1 MDYKT
6 YITESRFCECDYTK
20 LQITGPVRQLRLLHA
35 AIGLSTEML
44 ELLEVNEGRRM
55 NDALLELGDICWFAA
70 TICDELGY
78 VPTGK
83 ACSPVRLAMLAQW
96 IEAATSA
103 IKAHIYYG
111 RTLPDDFARSV
122 GLILDAATS
131 IGRTSL
137 DRDPL
142 AANLAKLRVR
152 YADKFEAG
160 RANVRNTAA
169 EATAATANQ

>member
-44 ELLEVNEGRRM
+44 ELLEANEGRRM

-70 TICDELGY
+70 TICDELGH
-78 VPTGK
+78 VPTASRTPIK
-83 ACSPVRLAMLAQW
+83 LATLSQW
-96 IEAATSA
+96 IEAVASTV
-103 IKAHIYYG
+103 KAHIYYG
-111 RTLPDDFARSV
+111 RALPADFARSAGAV
-122 GLILDAATS
+122 LDAAAS
-131 IGRTSL
+131 IGTISL

-152 YADKFEAG
+152 YADKFEAS

-169 EATAATANQ
+169 EATAAVAP

>member
-20 LQITGPVRQLRLLHA
+20 LQLAGPVRQLRLLHA

-44 ELLEVNEGRRM
+44 ELQQANAERKM

-70 TICDELGY
+70 TICHELDH
-78 VPTGK
+78 T
-83 ACSPVRLAMLAQW
+83 PVGGRAPVELATLAKW
-96 IEAATSA
+96 IESVVSA
-103 IKAHIYYG
+103 VKAHVYYG
-111 RTLPDDFARSV
+111 RALPTDFARST
-122 GLILDAATS
+122 GMILNAAAS
-131 IGRTSL
+131 IGVVSL

-142 AANLAKLRVR
+142 ATNLAKLRVR
-152 YADKFEAG
+152 YGDKFEAS

-169 EATAATANQ
+169 EAATANT